1 MDDNNLITFLNDMDK
16 TVIEEKGE
24 SKKRLHEEEK
34 EEEKS
39 MKKAKRKKKV
49 VLKPEAE
56 EKDEE
61 GNKKIATAN
70 DNEVWT
76 NGIEATLNSWL
87 QQIVYIESVFKTSK
101 NAQLQIH
108 DVLDKMR
115 AEDLLSSNEFN
126 ELKEIG
132 NLWHEL
138 VELIY
143 CYYAGSV
150 SNKKR
155 IIELLLELYSLKQ
168 LTKEIF
174 INTMEQL

>member
-1 MDDNNLITFLNDMDK
+1 MDDNLQFLNDMDK
-16 TVIEEKGE
+16 TALEEKGE
-24 SKKRLHEEEK
+24 KRLHEEEK

-39 MKKAKRKKKV
+39 LKKAKRKKKV
-49 VLKPEAE
+49 LKPES
-56 EKDEE
+56 EKEDEE
-61 GNKKIATAN
+61 Q
-70 DNEVWT
+70 NEVFT
-76 NGIEATLNSWL
+76 NGIEASLNSWL

-101 NAQLQIH
+101 NAQLQIQE
-108 DVLDKMR
+108 VLGKMQT
-115 AEDLLSSNEFN
+115 EELLSSNEFN

-132 NLWHEL
+132 NIWHEL

-150 SNKKR
+150 SNKRR
-155 IIELLLELYSLKQ
+155 IIYLLLELYSLKQ

>member
-1 MDDNNLITFLNDMDK
+1 M
-16 TVIEEKGE
+16 
-24 SKKRLHEEEK
+24 
-34 EEEKS
+34 
-39 MKKAKRKKKV
+39 
-49 VLKPEAE
+49 
-56 EKDEE
+56 
-61 GNKKIATAN
+61 
-70 DNEVWT
+70 
-76 NGIEATLNSWL
+76 NSWL

-108 DVLDKMR
+108 EVLDKMR
-115 AEDLLSSNEFN
+115 ADDLLSSNEFN

-132 NLWHEL
+132 KLWHEL

-155 IIELLLELYSLKQ
+155 IIELLLELYSSKQ

-174 INTMEQL
+174 INTIEQL

>member
-1 MDDNNLITFLNDMDK
+1 MDDNLITFLNDMDK
-16 TVIEEKGE
+16 TEEKGE
-24 SKKRLHEEEK
+24 KRLHEEEK

-39 MKKAKRKKKV
+39 LKKAKRKKKV
-49 VLKPEAE
+49 VLKPAE
-56 EKDEE
+56 EE
-61 GNKKIATAN
+61 NKMIAEK
-70 DNEVWT
+70 DNEVFT
-76 NGIEATLNSWL
+76 NGIEVTLNSWL

-108 DVLDKMR
+108 EVLDKMR

-126 ELKEIG
+126 ALKEIG
-132 NLWHEL
+132 NIWHEL
-138 VELIY
+138 VQLIY

-150 SNKKR
+150 SNKRR
-155 IIELLLELYSLKQ
+155 IIYLLLELYSLKQ

>member
-1 MDDNNLITFLNDMDK
+1 MDDNLITFLNDMDK
-16 TVIEEKGE
+16 TAIEEKGE
-24 SKKRLHEEEK
+24 KRLHEEEK

-39 MKKAKRKKKV
+39 LKKAKRKKKV
-49 VLKPEAE
+49 VLKPAE
-56 EKDEE
+56 EKEDEE
-61 GNKKIATAN
+61 QNKN
-70 DNEVWT
+70 DNEVFT
-76 NGIEATLNSWL
+76 NGIEASLNSWL

-108 DVLDKMR
+108 EVLDKMR

-126 ELKEIG
+126 ALKEIG
-132 NLWHEL
+132 NIWHEL
-138 VELIY
+138 VQLIY
-143 CYYAGSV
+143 CYYAGSI

-174 INTMEQL
+174 INTIEQL